1 MASIAFVRAS
11 GVGFRRNKAG
21 AAMIDRR
28 HFLATASAG
37 AALAAAGPA
46 FARISAPKGAAA
58 GSADPAL
65 AAFMDKYFEAQVDA
79 SPETA
84 TQLGLD
90 TGARAALK
98 SRLTVPTLEQ
108 EEKDRARVRA
118 ARAELGTLNRAS
130 MTAQDAIY
138 YDTVAANLDAIIKTY
153 AIPYGQGGW
162 PQVYRVSQGGGAYLN
177 TGDFLDNQH
186 TIKTAADAEAY
197 VARVGDFAD
206 VLAAETDRMSED
218 FGRGVIPP
226 DFILKKTIGLQAGM
240 LGTKPGEST
249 LVQSIVRRTHEQSIP
264 GEWGA
269 RVEKLVAERVY
280 PALQRQN
287 DALKAALPK
296 AGHEAS
302 VSRLPQG
309 AQYYANSLNYITTTR
324 MTADEIHRI
333 GLEQVADLTARSDEM
348 LKKQG
353 MSQGTVGERMA
364 SLIANPAN
372 VYPNTDA
379 AKVELV
385 AHLNEQMAAMQALL
399 PKAFGRLP
407 KSGVQIKRVP
417 PEIQEG
423 ASQGYYNSPSLD
435 GTRPGIY
442 WINLTDTANWPK
454 FGLPTLTYHEAI
466 PGHHLQI
473 ALQQESPAAPKLMNL
488 MFFSSYAEG
497 WGLYAEQLADELGA
511 YDNDALGRV
520 GFYQSLLFRAVRL
533 VVDTGIHSKGWSRE
547 QAIRYFIDNT
557 GRAEGGATSE
567 VERYCSWPGQACA
580 YKVGHNEWVRLR
592 EKARTALGSRFDI
605 RGFHDTALAGG
616 GMPLTVLE
624 RVVDNWVS
632 AQKAAG

>member
-1 MASIAFVRAS
+1 
-11 GVGFRRNKAG
+11 
-21 AAMIDRR
+21 MIDRR
-28 HFLATASAG
+28 RFLSSASAG
-37 AALAAAGPA
+37 VAAVSAGPA
-46 FARISAPKGAAA
+46 LARVSAPNAGNGA
-58 GSADPAL
+58 GDPAL
-65 AAFMDKYFEAQVDA
+65 AAFMDKYFESQVDA

-90 TGARAALK
+90 KGARAALK
-98 SRLTVPTLEQ
+98 SRLTIPTREQ

-118 ARAELGTLNRAS
+118 ARAELGGLNRAA
-130 MTAQDAIY
+130 MNAQDAIH
-138 YDTVAANLDAIIKTY
+138 YDTIAANLDAVIKTFS
-153 AIPYGQGGW
+153 IPYGQGGW

-186 TIKTAADAEAY
+186 TIATQADAEAY
-197 VARVGDFAD
+197 VSRVNDFAD
-206 VLAAETDRMSED
+206 VLAAETDRVLED
-218 FGRGVIPP
+218 FALGVIPP

-240 LGTKPGEST
+240 LGTAAGEST
-249 LVQSIVRRTHEQSIP
+249 LVQSIVRRTREKSIP
-264 GEWGA
+264 GDWGA
-269 RVEKLVAERVY
+269 RVEKLVSSRVY

-302 VSRLPQG
+302 VARLPQG

-324 MTADEIHRI
+324 MTAEEIHRV
-333 GLEQVADLTARSDEM
+333 GLEQVADLTARSDAL
-348 LKKQG
+348 LKSQG
-353 MSQGTVGERMA
+353 YSQGTVGERMA
-364 SLIANPAN
+364 ALVANPAN
-372 VYPNTDA
+372 VYPNTDE
-379 AKVELV
+379 AKVELI

-407 KSGVQIKRVP
+407 KSSVEIKRVP

-435 GTRPGIY
+435 GSRPGIY

-473 ALQQESPAAPKLMNL
+473 ALQQESAAAPKLMNL
-488 MFFSSYAEG
+488 IFFSSYGEG

-511 YDNDALGRV
+511 YDNDPLGRV

-533 VVDTGIHSKGWSRE
+533 VVDTGIHFKGWSRE
-547 QAIRYFIDNT
+547 QAIRYFIENT

-592 EKARTALGSRFDI
+592 EKARKTLGPRFDL
-605 RGFHDTALAGG
+605 RGFHDMALAGG

-624 RVVDNWVS
+624 RVVDNWILAHKAS
-632 AQKAAG
+632 AA

>member
-1 MASIAFVRAS
+1 ML
-11 GVGFRRNKAG
+11 
-21 AAMIDRR
+21 DRR
-28 HFLATASAG
+28 RLLAAASAG
-37 AALAAAGPA
+37 AAFAAAGQS
-46 FARISAPKGAAA
+46 FAQPGSGPVFAGGAVVSTADAASAKA
-58 GSADPAL
+58 AL
-65 AAFMDKYFEAQVDA
+65 AQFMDKAFEAEVDA

-84 TQLGLD
+84 TSLGLD
-90 TGARAALK
+90 KGARAPLK
-98 SRLTVPTLEQ
+98 SRLTIPTLEE
-108 EEKDRARVRA
+108 EEKNRARTRA
-118 ARAELGTLNRAS
+118 TRDALGRLDRAS
-130 MTAQDAIY
+130 MEAQDGIY
-138 YDTVAANLDAIIKTY
+138 YDTIEANLDAVINTY

-162 PQVYRVSQGGGAYLN
+162 PNPYRVSQGGGAYQG

-186 TIKTAADAEAY
+186 TIETAADAEAY
-197 VARVGDFAD
+197 VSRVNDFAD
-206 VLAAETDRMSED
+206 VLSAETDRMLED
-218 FGRGVIPP
+218 FGRGVVPP
-226 DFILKKTIGLQAGM
+226 DFILNKTIGLQNGM
-240 LGTKPGEST
+240 LTTPAGQST
-249 LVQSIVRRTHEQSIP
+249 LVQSIVRRTGAKSIS
-264 GEWGA
+264 GEWGP
-269 RVEKLVAERVY
+269 RVEKLVNDRVY
-280 PALQRQN
+280 PALQRQT

-324 MTADEIHRI
+324 MTADEIHRV
-333 GLEQVADLTARSDEM
+333 GLAQVADLTARSDAL
-348 LKKQG
+348 LKAQG
-353 MSQGTVGERMA
+353 FTRGTVGERMTA
-364 SLIANPAN
+364 LIADPAN

-385 AHLNEQMAAMQALL
+385 AHLNTQMAAMQALL

-407 KSGVQIKRVP
+407 KAGVEIKRVP

-454 FGLPTLTYHEAI
+454 FGLPTLTYHEAT

-473 ALQQESPAAPKLMNL
+473 ALQQESAAAPKLMNL
-488 MFFSSYAEG
+488 LFFSSYAEG

-511 YDNDALGRV
+511 YEDDPLGRV

-567 VERYCSWPGQACA
+567 VERYCAWPGQACA

-592 EKARTALGSRFDI
+592 EKARATLGDRFDI

-624 RVVDNWVS
+624 RVVDNWV
-632 AQKAAG
+632 ATQKA

>member
-1 MASIAFVRAS
+1 
-11 GVGFRRNKAG
+11 
-21 AAMIDRR
+21 MIDRR
-28 HFLATASAG
+28 HFLASASAG
-37 AALAAAGPA
+37 AAAAAAGPA
-46 FARISAPKGAAA
+46 LARTAAPSA
-58 GSADPAL
+58 GSNPAL
-65 AAFMDKYFEAQVDA
+65 ALFMDKYFDAQIDA

-98 SRLTVPTLEQ
+98 SHLTIPTREE
-108 EEKDRARVRA
+108 EEKNRKLVRTARQQLGTIDRAA
-118 ARAELGTLNRAS
+118 LN
-130 MTAQDAIY
+130 AQDAIY
-138 YDTVAANLDAIIKTY
+138 YDTIAANLDAVIRTY

-177 TGDFLDNQH
+177 TADFLDNQH

-197 VARVGDFAD
+197 VSRVNDFAD
-206 VLAAETDRMSED
+206 VLAAETDRMKED
-218 FGRGVIPP
+218 FGLGIIPP
-226 DFILKKTIGLQAGM
+226 DFILNKTIGLQKGM
-240 LGTKPGEST
+240 LGTPAAKST
-249 LVQSIVRRTHEQSIP
+249 LVGSIVRRTKEYSIP
-264 GEWGA
+264 GDWGA
-269 RVEKLVAERVY
+269 RVQKLVAERVY

-287 DALKAALPK
+287 DALQAALPK

-324 MTADEIHRI
+324 LSAEEIHRI
-333 GLEQVADLTARSDEM
+333 GLEQVADLTARSDAL
-348 LKKQG
+348 LKSQG
-353 MSQGTVGERMA
+353 FTKGTVGERMA
-364 SLIANPAN
+364 ALNADPAN

-379 AKVELV
+379 AKVELIG
-385 AHLNEQMAAMQALL
+385 HLNTQMAAMQALL

-407 KSGVQIKRVP
+407 KSGVEIKRVP

-454 FGLPTLTYHEAI
+454 YGLPTLTYHEAI

-473 ALQQESPAAPKLMNL
+473 ALQQESAAAPKLMNL
-488 MFFSSYAEG
+488 LFFSSYAEG

-511 YDNDALGRV
+511 YDNDPLGRI

-533 VVDTGIHSKGWSRE
+533 VIDTGIHSKGWSRE
-547 QAIRYFIDNT
+547 QAIRYFLDNT

-567 VERYCSWPGQACA
+567 VDRYCAWPGQACA
-580 YKVGHNEWVRLR
+580 YKVGHNEWTRLR

-624 RVVDNWVS
+624 RVVDDWIS
-632 AQKAAG
+632 ARKTTG

>member
-1 MASIAFVRAS
+1 
-11 GVGFRRNKAG
+11 
-21 AAMIDRR
+21 MIDRR
-28 HFLATASAG
+28 CFLAAASGG
-37 AALAAAGPA
+37 AALIAAGPA
-46 FARISAPKGAAA
+46 FAGRSATRTA
-58 GSADPAL
+58 GTGSGEAAL
-65 AAFMDKYFEAQVDA
+65 AGFMDKAFEAQVDA

-84 TQLGLD
+84 TRLGLD
-90 TGARAALK
+90 TGSRAALK
-98 SRLTVPTLEQ
+98 SRLTIPTREY
-108 EEKDRARVRA
+108 EEKERARIRA
-118 ARAELGTLNRAS
+118 TRAELGALDRAS
-130 MTAQDAIY
+130 LDTQDAIH
-138 YDTVAANLDAIIKTY
+138 YDTIAANLDAIIDTY

-162 PQVYRVSQGGGAYLN
+162 PQVYRVSQGGGAYL
-177 TGDFLDNQH
+177 TTADFLDTQH

-197 VARVGDFAD
+197 VSRVNDFAD
-206 VLAAETDRMSED
+206 VLAAETDRMREE
-218 FGRGVIPP
+218 FALGVVPP
-226 DFILKKTIGLQAGM
+226 DFILNKTIGLQAGM
-240 LGTKPGEST
+240 LGTAAGEST
-249 LVQSIVRRTHEQSIP
+249 LVRSIVRRTGEQSIS
-264 GEWGA
+264 GDWGT

-287 DALKAALPK
+287 DALKAALPT
-296 AGHEAS
+296 AGHDAS

-324 MTADEIHRI
+324 MTADEIHRA
-333 GLEQVADLTARSDEM
+333 GLEQVADLTARSDAL
-348 LKKQG
+348 LKAQG
-353 MSQGTVGERMA
+353 LSQGTVGERMA
-364 SLIANPAN
+364 ALTADPAN
-372 VYPNTDA
+372 LYPNTDE
-379 AKVELV
+379 AKVELI
-385 AHLNEQMAAMQALL
+385 AHLNEQMAAMQVLL

-407 KSGVQIKRVP
+407 RAGVQIKRVP
-417 PEIQEG
+417 PEIQAG

-454 FGLPTLTYHEAI
+454 FTLPTLTYHEAM

-473 ALQQESPAAPKLMNL
+473 ALQQESAAAPKLMNL
-488 MFFSSYAEG
+488 LFFSSYAEG

-511 YDNDALGRV
+511 YDNDPLGRI

-547 QAIRYFIDNT
+547 QAIRYFIDHT

-567 VERYCSWPGQACA
+567 VERYCAWPGQACA

-592 EKARTALGSRFDI
+592 EKARAALGDRFDI

-632 AQKAAG
+632 TQKASAN

>member
-1 MASIAFVRAS
+1 
-11 GVGFRRNKAG
+11 
-21 AAMIDRR
+21 MIDRR
-28 HFLATASAG
+28 RFLSSASAG
-37 AALAAAGPA
+37 AAVAAAGPA
-46 FARISAPKGAAA
+46 LARVSRPAA
-58 GSADPAL
+58 SDPAL

-90 TGARAALK
+90 VGARAGLK
-98 SRLTVPTLEQ
+98 SRLTIPTRAQ
-108 EEKDRARVRA
+108 EEKNRNLVRT
-118 ARAELGTLNRAS
+118 ARAQLGALNRAS
-130 MTAQDAIY
+130 LGARDALY
-138 YDTVAANLDAIIKTY
+138 YDTIAANLDAVIRTF

-197 VARVGDFAD
+197 VSRINDFAG
-206 VLAAETDRMSED
+206 VLDAETDRMRED
-218 FGRGVIPP
+218 FGLGVIPP
-226 DFILKKTIGLQAGM
+226 DFILQKTIGLQAGM
-240 LGTKPGEST
+240 LATPAGEST
-249 LVQSIVRRTHEQSIP
+249 LVRSIARRTGEKAIP
-264 GEWGA
+264 GDWAA
-269 RVEKLVAERVY
+269 RVGKLVAERVY

-287 DALKAALPK
+287 DALKAVLPK
-296 AGHEAS
+296 AGHDAS
-302 VSRLPQG
+302 VARLPQG

-324 MTADEIHRI
+324 LSAEEIHRI
-333 GLEQVADLTARSDEM
+333 GLEQVADLTARSDAL
-348 LKKQG
+348 LKSQG
-353 MSQGTVGERMA
+353 FTQGTVGERMA
-364 SLIANPAN
+364 ALIANPAN

-407 KSGVQIKRVP
+407 KAGVEIKRVP

-435 GTRPGIY
+435 GARPGIY

-488 MFFSSYAEG
+488 LFFSSYSEG

-511 YDNDALGRV
+511 YDNDPLGRV

-533 VVDTGIHSKGWSRE
+533 VVDTGIHAKGWSRD

-567 VERYCSWPGQACA
+567 IDRYCSWPGQACA

-592 EKARTALGSRFDI
+592 EKAKTTLGNRFDI
-605 RGFHDTALAGG
+605 RSFHDTALAGG

-624 RVVDNWVS
+624 RVVDDWILARRS
-632 AQKAAG
+632 SSS

>member
-1 MASIAFVRAS
+1 
-11 GVGFRRNKAG
+11 
-21 AAMIDRR
+21 MIDRR
-28 HFLATASAG
+28 RLLAAASAG
-37 AALAAAGPA
+37 AALAAAGPS
-46 FARISAPKGAAA
+46 FARVRPIQSAAA
-58 GSADPAL
+58 ASAKAAL
-65 AAFMDKYFEAQVDA
+65 AAYMDKTFEAQVDA

-98 SRLTVPTLEQ
+98 SRLTIPTLEQ
-108 EEKDRARVRA
+108 EEKDRARTRA
-118 ARAELGTLNRAS
+118 ARAELGALDRAS
-130 MTAQDAIY
+130 MDTQDAIY
-138 YDTVAANLDAIIKTY
+138 YDTIKANLDAIIDTY

-162 PQVYRVSQGGGAYLN
+162 PAVYRVSQGGGAYLG
-177 TGDFLDNQH
+177 TADFLDNQH
-186 TIKTAADAEAY
+186 TIQTAADAEAY
-197 VARVGDFAD
+197 VSRVSDFAD
-206 VLAAETDRMSED
+206 VLTAETDRMLED
-218 FGRGVIPP
+218 FGRGVVPP
-226 DFILKKTIGLQAGM
+226 DFVLNKTIGLQAGM
-240 LGTKPGEST
+240 LGTAAGQST
-249 LVQSIVRRTHEQSIP
+249 LVQSIVRRTGEKSIP
-264 GEWGA
+264 GDWGP

-287 DALKAALPK
+287 AALKAALPT

-324 MTADEIHRI
+324 MTAEEIHRV
-333 GLEQVADLTARSDEM
+333 GLEQVADLTARSDAL
-348 LKKQG
+348 LKAQG
-353 MSQGTVGERMA
+353 FAEGTVGERMSA
-364 SLIANPAN
+364 LIANPAN

-385 AHLNEQMAAMQALL
+385 AHLNTQMAAMQALL

-407 KSGVQIKRVP
+407 KAGVEIKRVP

-423 ASQGYYNSPSLD
+423 ASQGYYNAPSLD

-442 WINLTDTANWPK
+442 WINLTDTANWPR

-473 ALQQESPAAPKLMNL
+473 ALQQESAAAPKLMNL
-488 MFFSSYAEG
+488 LGFSSYSEG

-511 YDNDALGRV
+511 YDNDPLGRV

-580 YKVGHNEWVRLR
+580 YKVGHNEWLRLR
-592 EKARTALGSRFDI
+592 AKAKAALGDRFDI
-605 RGFHDTALAGG
+605 RAFHDTALAGG

-624 RVVDNWVS
+624 RVVDNWVA
-632 AQKAAG
+632 AQKA